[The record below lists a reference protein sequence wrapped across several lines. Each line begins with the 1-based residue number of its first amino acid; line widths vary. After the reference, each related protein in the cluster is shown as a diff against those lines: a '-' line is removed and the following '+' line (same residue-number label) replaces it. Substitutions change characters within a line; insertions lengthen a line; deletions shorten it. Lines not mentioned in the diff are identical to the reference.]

1 MPVRIYDISK
11 KLGLENKQVLSKARE
26 LGISARVA
34 SSALDKITAEYLEEQ
49 LCQAHPNLH
58 ALTPAPAAVPV
69 AAEPRTGKSRA
80 DDSKPDETLASVRR
94 LVIPLRNR
102 ETNFFEVS
110 PWFLS
115 DDIRVQEI
123 SDEDYATLH
132 REEKIFVPIVTP
144 KSQCLVVDLQEDADY
159 TAYEAAA
166 KVQFVFKTFS
176 QIPLILSHAAVIA
189 AARGQRAIV
198 EKTLALPVWGDYGQF
213 LSSPFL
219 FADEAS
225 AQKITQFFK
234 VLTIAIQKHPGLL
247 ITLSRFNS
255 CWLRSTDHDRV
266 IDVAISL
273 ESLLSSQTEIKF
285 KFALFNSFI
294 VGSLPEE
301 REKAFELL
309 QLLYDA
315 RSSIVHGDSKSQSNK
330 RKIDKVLASMEE
342 VFRMAQSAISYYIFF
357 LYCRDPNDWQMHIEK
372 LVFGTE
378 MRLNQEETK
387 NENQVGE
394 KA

>member
-1 MPVRIYDISK
+1 MLKPIFPS
-11 KLGLENKQVLSKARE
+11 
-26 LGISARVA
+26 
-34 SSALDKITAEYLEEQ
+34 
-49 LCQAHPNLH
+49 
-58 ALTPAPAAVPV
+58 
-69 AAEPRTGKSRA
+69 AEPHPVSGTEARSTKGGT
-80 DDSKPDETLASVRR
+80 DESKPTVVVPRLRR

-132 REEKIFVPIVTP
+132 REETDIFVPIVTP
-144 KSQCLVVDLQEDADY
+144 NSQCLVVDLAGDAGQ

-176 QIPLILSHAAVIA
+176 RFPLILSHAAVVA
-189 AARGQRAIV
+189 ASKGQKAVV

-213 LSSPFL
+213 LSSPFV
-219 FADEAS
+219 FAEAAS

-234 VLTIAIQKHPGLL
+234 LLTTAIGKHPGLL

-266 IDVAISL
+266 IDVAVSL

-294 VGSLPEE
+294 TCSSPAE
-301 REKAFELL
+301 RERAFELL
-309 QLLYDA
+309 KLLYDA
-315 RSSIVHGDSKSQSNK
+315 RSSIVHGDSKSASNK
-330 RKIDKVLASMEE
+330 KKIDKVLESIEE
-342 VFRMAQSAISYYIFF
+342 VFRIAQAAISYYIFF
-357 LYCRDPNDWQMHIEK
+357 LYCRDPNEWQTHIEK
-372 LVFGTE
+372 LVFGTGV
-378 MRLNQEETK
+378 RLNQEEAK
-387 NENQVGE
+387 NENQVTE